1 MSQKSGSS
9 GVVVV
14 EGAVVAQA
22 GTVKERFI
30 FFAEIFIFVFVLVL
44 MLLELNLVTRL
55 KVSPSVKNPVSNNC
69 PQDHQ

>member
-30 FFAEIFIFVFVLVL
+30 FFA
-44 MLLELNLVTRL
+44 
-55 KVSPSVKNPVSNNC
+55 
-69 PQDHQ
+69 

>member
-22 GTVKERFI
+22 GTVKGRRFI
-30 FFAEIFIFVFVLVL
+30 FFA
-44 MLLELNLVTRL
+44 
-55 KVSPSVKNPVSNNC
+55 
-69 PQDHQ
+69 